1 MYAIYQASG
10 ALLGVG
16 EFPDQA
22 REDAEHYVETTKM
35 MLMDE
40 LGSRLH
46 PDDAVDLT
54 TIAESVL
61 EVASELYL
69 RRCSWALYEE
79 TYTAPDR
86 STLAYTIGADGVA
99 RLATE
104 GKGWSSDAQA
114 PPR

>member
-1 MYAIYQASG
+1 MYCLYQCHG

-16 EFPDQA
+16 ESPDQA
-22 REDAEHYVETTKM
+22 RDEAEHYVETAQM

-40 LGSRLH
+40 LGYRLGA
-46 PDDAVDLT
+46 DDAVDLT

-61 EVASELYL
+61 EVTSELYL
-69 RRCSWALYEE
+69 RRCSLALYEE

-86 STLAYTIGADGVA
+86 STLAYTIGSDGVV

-104 GKGWSSDAQA
+104 GKGGSCDAQA
-114 PPR
+114 PPH

>member
-1 MYAIYQASG
+1 MYCLYQATG

-16 EFPDQA
+16 ESPDQA

-40 LGSRLH
+40 LGSRLQ

-54 TIAESVL
+54 TILDSVF
-61 EVASELYL
+61 EVTSELYL
-69 RRCSWALYEE
+69 RRCSLALYEE
-79 TYTAPDR
+79 VYTAPDR
-86 STLAYTIGADGVA
+86 STLAYTMGADGVV

-104 GKGWSSDAQA
+104 AKGAVPDAQA
-114 PPR
+114 PPH